1 MYFLK
6 EFYITLLNRVISTII
21 ITSRNVTYALNLTP
35 DSSDAYE
42 SSEKIWSMIE
52 ASEEAA
58 TLQGVGTNKKVEFN
72 NVDTCCLVIPL

>member
-1 MYFLK
+1 M
-6 EFYITLLNRVISTII
+6 ISTII
-21 ITSRNVTYALNLTP
+21 ITSRNITYALNSTP

-58 TLQGVGTNKKVEFN
+58 TLKGVGNNKKVEFN
-72 NVDTCCLVIPL
+72 NVHTCYPVIPL